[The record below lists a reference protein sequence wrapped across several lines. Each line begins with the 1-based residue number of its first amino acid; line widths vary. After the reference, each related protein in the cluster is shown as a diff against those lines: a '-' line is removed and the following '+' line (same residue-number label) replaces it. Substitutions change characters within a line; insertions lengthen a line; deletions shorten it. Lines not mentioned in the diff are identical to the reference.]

1 MKKLIENGI
10 VVSIGN
16 HKEDIV
22 NSNITSL
29 VATCI
34 HKKWDEK
41 IRIVVVDCY
50 EHKGYLYNQRELE
63 LEIAKEDYRPPF
75 RLLQISSEHFPKQA
89 DFLIDEYD
97 IVFLDLSGNLKQ
109 QSIIQCYNLV
119 DVLIVPTKANIFN
132 LQSTIDFLRIHKETI
147 IPTRKKY
154 ELKTAIFGL
163 FFGDNAQNKNFK
175 EQYLNEFR
183 NSRPVEFLQNFVS
196 DPELAFQKNITTTSV
211 SEKSDYKNYEDLSK
225 EIVSK
230 IISAARTDVSVDNF
244 NVFAKD

>member
-34 HKKWDEK
+34 HKKWGDK

-63 LEIAKEDYRPPF
+63 LEIANEDYRLPF
-75 RLLQISSEHFPKQA
+75 RLLQISSEDFSKQA

-97 IVFLDLSGNLKQ
+97 IVFLDLSSNLKQ

-147 IPTRKKY
+147 IPTREKY
-154 ELKTAIFGL
+154 ELKTAIYGL
-163 FFGDNAQNKNFK
+163 FRGVNIQTNNFK
-175 EQYLNEFR
+175 EQYLDEFR
-183 NSRPVEFLQNFVS
+183 KSLSVEFLHNFVLES
-196 DPELAFQKNITTTSV
+196 EATSQRNVTITSV
-211 SEKSDYKNYEDLSK
+211 SENDVYENYEDLSR
-225 EIVSK
+225 EMLNK
-230 IISAARTDVSVDNF
+230 IILEVSDGLYISTFDVVT
-244 NVFAKD
+244 